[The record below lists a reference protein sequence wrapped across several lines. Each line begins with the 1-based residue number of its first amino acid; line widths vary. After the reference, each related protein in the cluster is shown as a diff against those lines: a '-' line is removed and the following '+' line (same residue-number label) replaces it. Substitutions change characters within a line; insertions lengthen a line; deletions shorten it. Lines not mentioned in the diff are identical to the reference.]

1 MICVLCQRRE
11 AERAQACEPCR
22 LWLPTVLRDIGETY
36 VDLAS
41 AEQADPAQL
50 LMEDD
55 GSFEAPAVHDLLPMN
70 AGPVRA
76 PMSGSPVSGSREAP
90 VPVTLD
96 LVDLTAAARQG
107 SMLPAAN
114 GELHQHAS
122 IVARTRSLER
132 HEYAARWDDQVGLLS
147 VATELEHWVIDW
159 IGARDKGEHRPEPTV
174 TVMIGWLGDRLDDAC
189 DRHPAVDE
197 FAADA
202 RRMRSTVRRFALGRP
217 ELPEVCDGVVCSGCD
232 MRNTLYRHP
241 GSQWRAECGAC
252 GNLYT
257 DEEYERW
264 TGLLASWARG
274 R

>member
-11 AERAQACEPCR
+11 AERAQACDPCR
-22 LWLPTVLRDIGETY
+22 LWLPTVLRDIGDGYPTLNGHET
-36 VDLAS
+36 VPATMDPRPGW
-41 AEQADPAQL
+41 ADPIAEGL
-50 LMEDD
+50 PA
-55 GSFEAPAVHDLLPMN
+55 GTVKNGTRGAPVT
-70 AGPVRA
+70 
-76 PMSGSPVSGSREAP
+76 GSREAP

-96 LVDLTAAARQG
+96 LVDLTAPARQG

-114 GELHQHAS
+114 GELHQHAA

-147 VATELEHWVIDW
+147 VATELEFWVIDW
-159 IGARDKGEHRPEPTV
+159 IGSRDKGEHRPEPTV

-189 DRHPAVDE
+189 DQHPAIDE

-217 ELPEVCDGVVCSGCD
+217 ELPELCDGVVCSGCD

-264 TGLLASWARG
+264 TGLLASWTKGAA
-274 R
+274 